1 MPDSLEARVKR
12 MVADVLNVPAAQV
25 TRETSPQS
33 VDNWDSVQ
41 HLNLVLAMESEFGV
55 SVPPE
60 DIDKLRTV
68 GDIIDA
74 VRRMA
79 GGNAE

>member
-1 MPDSLEARVKR
+1 MPDPVEARVKR
-12 MVADVLNVPAAQV
+12 MVADVLNISAARV
-25 TRETSPQS
+25 TREMSPQS

-74 VRRMA
+74 VERMQ
-79 GGNAE
+79 NDE

>member
-1 MPDSLEARVKR
+1 MPDPLEARVKR
-12 MVADVLNVPAAQV
+12 MVADVLNVPPGQV
-25 TRETSPQS
+25 TRETSPQT

-60 DIDKLRTV
+60 DIDKLRSV
-68 GDIIDA
+68 GDIMDA
-74 VRRMA
+74 VERMA
-79 GGNAE
+79 GR

>member
-1 MPDSLEARVKR
+1 MAEPVEARVRR
-12 MVADVLNVPAAQV
+12 MVADVLNLPPAQV
-25 TRETSPQS
+25 TRDTSPQS

-60 DIDKLRTV
+60 DIDKLRSV

-74 VRRMA
+74 VERMSGTA
-79 GGNAE
+79 